1 MVAPSVTDLARAGL
15 AALLLGGCATA
26 APPLPPPDPSR
37 LLARDAP
44 PPARASVSAPWGAAP
59 SLQGATRLNLAVD
72 PPTVTERYW
81 GWSLLADAAGLVI
94 FSLDVTL
101 IDDPGQ
107 RAGFAALAGAP
118 SGIAH
123 LAHGRP
129 LAALA
134 ASGLRALTFA
144 GGLAFIDSA
153 TRRTDIDGAVSGAFL
168 GAILIGA
175 GLGMGIAL
183 DVVALSRR
191 EVASPGWRRLP
202 VLPSVAV
209 TSNGVQAGVGGAF

>member
-1 MVAPSVTDLARAGL
+1 MVAPSASDLTRAGL

-37 LLARDAP
+37 LLSREPSAH
-44 PPARASVSAPWGAAP
+44 SSISAPWGSAP
-59 SLQGATRLNLAVD
+59 GTSRRPATPLDLPVA

-81 GWSLLADAAGLVI
+81 GWSLLADAAGVAM
-94 FSLDVTL
+94 FSLNVAL
-101 IDDPGQ
+101 VDDPGQ
-107 RAGFAALAGAP
+107 RVGFGALAGAP

-134 ASGLRALTFA
+134 AAGLRALTYA
-144 GGLAFIDSA
+144 GGVAFIDSA
-153 TRRTDIDGAVSGAFL
+153 SRRTDLDGAVNSAFL
-168 GAILIGA
+168 GALLIGA

-183 DVVALSRR
+183 DVVVLSRR
-191 EVASPGWRRLP
+191 ETPAPGWRRLP
-202 VLPSVAV
+202 VLPSVV
-209 TSNGVQAGVGGAF
+209 LGPDGVQAGAVGQF